1 MPQKN
6 EERLQKYLAECGV
19 ASRRKS
25 EELIAA
31 GKVKVNGHVAQIG
44 DKIDPRRDLVTVR
57 GKKVRKT
64 QRNYYIL
71 LHKPRGYVTTL
82 SDELGRRC
90 VTDLLTGVEERVYPI
105 GRLDRNSEGLLLFT
119 NDGELANRIMHPAS
133 HINKVYRV
141 TVRPDITDEQAA
153 ELSAGVK
160 IGENTTTLPATVIVL
175 EKQPGRVVLQITI
188 SEGKN
193 RQIRRMCEAVGLE
206 VVRLKRIAVG
216 PIKLGMLQPGRWRDL
231 KSSELIALRG
241 AITKA
246 GGNGAGEG
254 QE

>member
-71 LHKPRGYVTTL
+71 LHKPRGYVTTV
-82 SDELGRRC
+82 SDELGRKT
-90 VTDLLTGVEERVYPI
+90 VMDLVRDIDARLYPV
-105 GRLDRNSEGLLLFT
+105 GRLDKASEGLLLLT
-119 NDGELANRIMHPAS
+119 NDGAFANALTHPRHAYS
-133 HINKVYRV
+133 KKYRV
-141 TVRPDITDEQAA
+141 TIRGKVDDSALLQLREGIDLDGRMTAPCDVTVLTA
-153 ELSAGVK
+153 E
-160 IGENTTTLPATVIVL
+160 ENRTCWNLCST
-175 EKQPGRVVLQITI
+175 
-188 SEGKN
+188 
-193 RQIRRMCEAVGLE
+193 
-206 VVRLKRIAVG
+206 
-216 PIKLGMLQPGRWRDL
+216 
-231 KSSELIALRG
+231 RG
-241 AITKA
+241 ATAKSA
-246 GGNGAGEG
+246 VCARQWNWK
-254 QE
+254 